1 MAFDIA
7 KAVQTPFPDPDMS
20 SPSNNFANLSFIM
33 SISKQNP
40 PQKRRKRQL
49 TNNHKVGAYATIKK
63 RKKNGAILKYELFQ
77 T

>member
-1 MAFDIA
+1 LKEKEIIPHKLVMAFDIA

-40 PQKRRKRQL
+40 PP
-49 TNNHKVGAYATIKK
+49 KK
-63 RKKNGAILKYELFQ
+63 EKMSTYQ
-77 T
+77 

>member
-40 PQKRRKRQL
+40 PP
-49 TNNHKVGAYATIKK
+49 KK
-63 RKKNGAILKYELFQ
+63 EKMSTYQ
-77 T
+77 